1 MNQID
6 IIPVFRNGTIV
17 FYDKKYSDISW
28 SYEENLE
35 AASFFASCIQKH
47 SNIQEQLCYSLTYMF
62 IMNRKHPDMCFKKT
76 DMDMIQSLIRI
87 SGK

>member
-1 MNQID
+1 MD
-6 IIPVFRNGTIV
+6 IPVFRNGTIV

-35 AASFFASCIQKH
+35 AASFFASCVEKH
-47 SNIQEQLCYSLTYMF
+47 NNEQLSYSLTYMF
-62 IMNRKHPDMCFKKT
+62 IMNRKHPDMFFQKT
-76 DMDMIQSLIRI
+76 HMNTIQSLVRV